1 MTPEQVYAAL
11 LACYPKA
18 FREAYGDDMM
28 GAFRDLRRANRC
40 PPLAFWRFV
49 IADLAR
55 SVCQAQLDAC
65 RSGARRFALRWL
77 TVCALAAT
85 STGLVANLVTWSFS
99 YLYHPYLE
107 GLKFAPWSYGAF
119 LGVGLGV
126 AQSAALRNRFPVSV
140 AWVLVSATSTAVGLH
155 LTTQVASLIGP
166 VACGIAL
173 GGFVGSCQWMLVR
186 TRVRRPGWSV
196 LASAVALPIA
206 VLSCNAVIERT
217 LSGMNPVANIAHIAN
232 ANNVQTLHA
241 GARYADALGALMR
254 GLSQPKD
261 WTEFALECAVMGT
274 AGLVIGAITA
284 RSISEGRH
292 AH

>member
-11 LACYPKA
+11 LALYPRA
-18 FREAYGDDMM
+18 FREAYGDAMM
-28 GAFRDLRRANRC
+28 EAFHDLRRANRRA
-40 PPLAFWRFV
+40 PLAFWRFV

-77 TVCALAAT
+77 TVCALGAT

-107 GLKFAPWSYGAF
+107 GLRFAPWSYGAF
-119 LGVGLGV
+119 LGIGLGV
-126 AQSAALRNRFPVSV
+126 AQSAALRNRFRVSV

-155 LTTQVASLIGP
+155 LTTLVASLIGP
-166 VACGIAL
+166 VACGIVL

-206 VLSCNAVIERT
+206 VLSCDAVIQRT
-217 LSGMNPVANIAHIAN
+217 LTGMNPVANIANNASGLLTTHI
-232 ANNVQTLHA
+232 

-254 GLSQPKD
+254 GLYQPKD
-261 WTEFALECAVMGT
+261 WTELAIECAAMAT
-274 AGLVIGAITA
+274 SGLVIGAITA
-284 RSISEGRH
+284 RSLSEGRR